1 VARVL
6 RDGSGAYEQLE
17 TEQQSVEG
25 LALGATHL
33 YWTNAGSD
41 GAVRKR
47 NLTTGAADIIVSGI
61 NEPRALAVADGF
73 IVVALFGSGE
83 ILRLAE

>member
-41 GAVRKR
+41 